1 MSNED
6 QDREEPSGLT
16 PPGLAEDIQRVAQ
29 AEASR
34 AEANP
39 SLFIAEQEHLKA
51 EQLRLKNKRLT
62 DELQEAKELHK
73 YRKRYT
79 SRLFWVIVL
88 WLIAVNVYV
97 ILTATRKASF
107 DLPDGVLI
115 AFITSTTV
123 AVIGLF
129 VIVAKWL
136 FPSANKEEGKA
147 AKNE

>member
-1 MSNED
+1 MSNEH
-6 QDREEPSGLT
+6 QDREESNDLAPD
-16 PPGLAEDIQRVAQ
+16 LAEEIQRGAQ
-29 AEASR
+29 AEVST

-39 SLFIAEQEHLKA
+39 SLVAAEIEHLKA

-79 SRLFWVIVL
+79 SRLFWIIVL
-88 WLIAVNVYV
+88 WLIAVNTYV
-97 ILTATRKASF
+97 ILTATRKSSF
-107 DLPDGVLI
+107 DLPESVLI

-136 FPSANKEEGKA
+136 FPSPTKEESKA
-147 AKNE
+147 AKSE